1 MFDSMLDTIFTGS
14 QITASAFFMTT
25 ALALLL
31 GIGTALLCMYKNKYS
46 QSFAV
51 TLAMLPAMVAVVI
64 MLVNGNIGAGVA
76 VAGGFSLVRFRSAA
90 GTAREIG
97 MIFLAMTLG
106 LALGMGYIGLAAVFF
121 AVMAVFTI
129 VLTSVRFGGKKE
141 SERSLKITIP
151 ENLDY
156 EGLFDDLFA
165 TYTDSIELDKVKTTN
180 MGTLYELTYRVVLK
194 DAAKTKE
201 FLDAIRCRNGNLT
214 ISCGRVEWKEAL

>member
-1 MFDSMLDTIFTGS
+1 MFDSMLNSIFSSG
-14 QITASAFFMTT
+14 QITGTAFLVTLG
-25 ALALLL
+25 LALLL

-51 TLAMLPAMVAVVI
+51 TLAMLPATVAVVI

-106 LALGMGYIGLAAVFF
+106 LALGMGYVGLAVCFF
-121 AVMAVFTI
+121 LVMAVFTA
-129 VLTSVRFGGKKE
+129 VLTTVDFGGRKDG
-141 SERSLKITIP
+141 ERTLKISIP
-151 ENLDY
+151 ESLDY

-165 TYTDSIELDKVKTTN
+165 EYTNSRELDKVKTTN
-180 MGTLYELTYRVVLK
+180 MGTLYELTYRIVLK

-201 FLDAIRCRNGNLT
+201 FLDELRCRNGNLT
-214 ISCGRVEWKEAL
+214 ISCGKAEFKEAL

>member
-1 MFDSMLDTIFTGS
+1 
-14 QITASAFFMTT
+14 MTLG
-25 ALALLL
+25 LALLL

-51 TLAMLPAMVAVVI
+51 TLAMLPATVAVVI

-106 LALGMGYIGLAAVFF
+106 LALGMGYVGLAICFF
-121 AVMAVFTI
+121 LVMAVFTA
-129 VLTSVRFGGKKE
+129 VLTTVDFGGRKDG
-141 SERSLKITIP
+141 ERTLKISIP
-151 ENLDY
+151 ESLDY

-165 TYTDSIELDKVKTTN
+165 EYTNSSELDKVKTTN
-180 MGTLYELTYRVVLK
+180 MGTLYELTYRIVLK

-201 FLDAIRCRNGNLT
+201 FLDELRCRNGNLT
-214 ISCGRVEWKEAL
+214 ISCGKAEFKEAL

>member
-1 MFDSMLDTIFTGS
+1 MFDSMLNSIFSSG
-14 QITASAFFMTT
+14 QITGTAFLVTLG
-25 ALALLL
+25 LALIL

-51 TLAMLPAMVAVVI
+51 TLAMLPATVAVVI

-106 LALGMGYIGLAAVFF
+106 LALGMGYVGLAICFF
-121 AVMAVFTI
+121 LVMAVFTA
-129 VLTSVRFGGKKE
+129 VLTTVDFGGKKDG
-141 SERSLKITIP
+141 ERTLKISIP
-151 ENLDY
+151 ESLDY

-165 TYTDSIELDKVKTTN
+165 EYTNSSKLDKVKTTN
-180 MGTLYELTYRVVLK
+180 MGTLYELTYRIVLK
-194 DAAKTKE
+194 DAARTKE
-201 FLDAIRCRNGNLT
+201 FLDELRCRNGNLT
-214 ISCGRVEWKEAL
+214 ISCGKAEFKEAL

>member
-1 MFDSMLDTIFTGS
+1 MFDSMLNSIFSSG
-14 QITASAFFMTT
+14 QITRTAFLVTLG
-25 ALALLL
+25 LAPIL

-51 TLAMLPAMVAVVI
+51 TLAMLPATVAVVI

-106 LALGMGYIGLAAVFF
+106 LALGMGYVGLAVCFF
-121 AVMAVFTI
+121 LVMAVFTA
-129 VLTSVRFGGKKE
+129 VLTTVDFGGRKDG
-141 SERSLKITIP
+141 ERTLKISIP
-151 ENLDY
+151 ESLDY

-165 TYTDSIELDKVKTTN
+165 EYTDRSELDKVKTTN
-180 MGTLYELTYRVVLK
+180 MGTLYELTYRIVLK

-201 FLDAIRCRNGNLT
+201 FLDELRCRNGNLT
-214 ISCGRVEWKEAL
+214 ISCGKAEFKEAL